1 MNQNTEEKNM
11 LDNSVFT
18 FNLSKKDIDVL
29 YKYLSRVDLKGVE
42 VPEFN
47 YIINLFDIKN
57 G

>member
-1 MNQNTEEKNM
+1 MNQNTEEKSM
-11 LDNSVFT
+11 LDNSLFT

-47 YIINLFDIKN
+47 YIINLFNIKN
-57 G
+57 D